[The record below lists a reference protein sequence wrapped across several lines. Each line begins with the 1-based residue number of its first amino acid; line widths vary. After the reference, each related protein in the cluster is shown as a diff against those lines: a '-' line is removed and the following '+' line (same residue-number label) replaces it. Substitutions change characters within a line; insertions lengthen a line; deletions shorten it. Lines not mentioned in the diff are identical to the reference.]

1 MRSAIV
7 RLLGALATGAALS
20 GCVSHPVGPARTFGK
35 YEGKAATT
43 AKSAL
48 SNVETVRL
56 AAEIADRGNSTSPY
70 VSVVVSGAEEAL
82 DGLSGTFGSIQPP
95 GDRADEVR
103 DQLSSLMSNAL
114 DHIAAVRIAARR
126 GTLQGLEQVAAPLDG
141 DARALRDFLQA
152 HGG

>member
-1 MRSAIV
+1 VRSAIV
-7 RLLGALATGAALS
+7 RLLCALATGAALS
-20 GCVSHPVGPARTFGK
+20 GCVSHPIGPARTFGK

-56 AAEIADRGNSTSPY
+56 AAEIADRDDSTSPY
-70 VSVVVSGAEEAL
+70 TSVVVSGAEEAI
-82 DGLSGTFGSIQPP
+82 DGLSGTFESIQPP
-95 GDRADEVR
+95 GDKA
-103 DQLSSLMSNAL
+103 DQLRDELSGLLSDAL
-114 DHIAAVRIAARR
+114 DHTAAVRIAARR
-126 GTLQGLEQVAAPLDG
+126 GTLRGLGQVAAPLDG

>member
-7 RLLGALATGAALS
+7 RLLCVVTVGSALG

-35 YEGKAATT
+35 YEGKATTT

-56 AAEIADRGNSTSPY
+56 ATEIADRDHSTSSY
-70 VSVVVSGAEEAL
+70 VSVVVAEAEEAI

-95 GDRADEVR
+95 DDKA
-103 DQLSSLMSNAL
+103 DQLRDELSGLLSDAL
-114 DHIAAVRIAARR
+114 DHTAAVRIAARR
-126 GTLQGLEQVAAPLDG
+126 GVLRGLEQVAAPLDG
-141 DARALRDFLQA
+141 DAGALRDFLQA